1 MLGGKHKKNHYD
13 KIYESVDWIPEVND
27 QNNHSV
33 SHSSFLRKID
43 TEVNLVSTYRKNH
56 WVSFVDISFDI
67 DADDASNE
75 NNSASLGNHCK
86 LDPENEPRKN
96 SEEEKLQ
103 FFPSPTSEILPVVKK
118 EKAGEARAFRLV
130 YGAESIPRMGTQG
143 EDAFFVHSRA
153 LGVSDGVSGWYQ
165 YGIDSAEFSK
175 QLMHNCKLSIL
186 KQLQSH
192 PFIDVVRALSEAY
205 EHDTAIGSATATVIA
220 LNGNLL
226 NGANLGDS
234 GFICFTKRDNEYVCH
249 GVTKERQ
256 HDFNTPFQLSNL
268 PNDEEIKSLS
278 ERYPAIDMDELIKTI
293 ERQDF
298 CHDQPTAADRYVLE
312 LHEDDIVVLG
322 TDGKFF
328 YIMIGFFDNL
338 FKNEIKTIVRD
349 TVRGAKVLDESVAK
363 VIYLIKNRNWHI
375 HWQCEHMREAR
386 ATMSKRPF
394 KLNLKESCIKVGQK
408 AKRMILRLLLE

>member
-1 MLGGKHKKNHYD
+1 MVTPTFGQLSLDRPLPTLGGKHKKNHYD
-13 KIYESVDWIPEVND
+13 RIYESVDRIPEVND
-27 QNNHSV
+27 QNDHSV

-43 TEVNLVSTYRKNH
+43 TEINLASTHRKNN
-56 WVSFVDISFDI
+56 WTSFVDVSFDI
-67 DADDASNE
+67 YADDVSNE
-75 NNSASLGNHCK
+75 NNSASLGYHCK
-86 LDPENEPRKN
+86 SQLDPDDEFRKN

-103 FFPSPTSEILPVVKK
+103 FFPSPTSELLPVTKR
-118 EKAGEARAFRLV
+118 EKTGEARNFRLV
-130 YGAESIPRMGTQG
+130 HGAESIPRAGTRG

-186 KQLQSH
+186 NQLKSQS
-192 PFIDVVRALSEAY
+192 FIDVVRALSEAY
-205 EHDTAIGSATATVIA
+205 ECDTAIGSATATVVA
-220 LNGNLL
+220 LNGNIL

-268 PNDEEIKSLS
+268 PNDQEIKSLS
-278 ERYPAIDMDELIKTI
+278 EKYPAIDMDELIKTI
-293 ERQDF
+293 ERQNF

-328 YIMIGFFDNL
+328 YI
-338 FKNEIKTIVRD
+338 R
-349 TVRGAKVLDESVAK
+349 
-363 VIYLIKNRNWHI
+363 
-375 HWQCEHMREAR
+375 
-386 ATMSKRPF
+386 
-394 KLNLKESCIKVGQK
+394 
-408 AKRMILRLLLE
+408 